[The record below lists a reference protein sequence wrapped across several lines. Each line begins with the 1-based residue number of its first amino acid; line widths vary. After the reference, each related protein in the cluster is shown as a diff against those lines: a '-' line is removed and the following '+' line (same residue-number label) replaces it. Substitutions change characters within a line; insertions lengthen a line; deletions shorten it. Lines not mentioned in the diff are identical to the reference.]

1 MLKYIVRVQINY
13 PSPFMEI
20 NSENFSS
27 TFSDK
32 DTAYRYYNDLV
43 NKYLT
48 NHLILIKITLS
59 EYDIDG
65 YAEKAQ
71 SVIESWSN
79 MDG

>member
-13 PSPFMEI
+13 PSPCMEI
-20 NSENFSS
+20 NRTNFSS

-32 DTAYRYYNDLV
+32 DTAYQYYNDLV

-48 NHLILIKITLS
+48 NRLILIKITLS

-65 YAEKAQ
+65 YAKKAQ
-71 SVIESWSN
+71 SVMESWSN

>member
-1 MLKYIVRVQINY
+1 MLKYTVRVQINY
-13 PSPFMEI
+13 LSPFMKI
-20 NSENFSS
+20 NSKDFSK

-32 DTAYRYYNDLV
+32 DAAYQYYNDLV

-48 NHLILIKITLS
+48 NRLILIKIILS

-65 YAEKAQ
+65 DAERAQ

>member
-1 MLKYIVRVQINY
+1 MLKYTVRAQINY
-13 PSPFMEI
+13 PSPFMKI
-20 NSENFSS
+20 NSKVFSK

-32 DTAYRYYNDLV
+32 DAAYQYYNDLV

-48 NHLILIKITLS
+48 NRLILIKITLS
-59 EYDIDG
+59 EYDIDRDV
-65 YAEKAQ
+65 EMAQ

>member
-13 PSPFMEI
+13 PFPFMEI
-20 NSENFSS
+20 NSQNFSS

-32 DTAYRYYNDLV
+32 DTAYQYYNDLV

-48 NHLILIKITLS
+48 NRLTLIKITLS

-65 YAEKAQ
+65 YAEKTQ

-79 MDG
+79 MDK